1 MSPLRAG
8 VAKANITPPLGML
21 MSGYGSRTEGAIGVH
36 DELYTVA
43 LYLDDGHTAAGLIT
57 ADIID
62 TDNDGAARVRAAAA
76 AASGIPAEQIMVAC
90 SHTHGGPQTDL
101 WWTQAEDPLRA
112 AYTAVLVAKMAQA
125 LAEAKRRAVPVRV
138 GYGRQDCA
146 IALNRRERRA
156 DGVVILGVNP
166 AGPILPFTDV
176 IRFDSAESA
185 EPMAVLFSYAAHGTT
200 LTGDNLLY
208 TADYIGAAKRTLE
221 QVVPTA
227 TALFVAGTSAD
238 VNPYPRGEFRHAE
251 MHGKQLGCAAAQA
264 ALAVERLA
272 DDARIAVARREFALE
287 VESAPTLDEARAQL
301 AEARAAVEAVL
312 AKARAAAGDAP
323 VDEHK
328 AVDWFLQRRLR
339 NAEALVEALARG
351 ETSFA
356 IPLEAQALAIGDVAI
371 VGLPG
376 EIFVEIGRAVM
387 ERSPFPKTIAI
398 SHANGS
404 AGYIPTADQVPLG
417 GYEIERARA
426 HRFGLPI
433 LPESDQIAI
442 AAALAAAEEAWRKVR

>member
-1 MSPLRAG
+1 
-8 VAKANITPPLGML
+8 
-21 MSGYGSRTEGAIGVH
+21 
-36 DELYTVA
+36 
-43 LYLDDGHTAAGLIT
+43 
-57 ADIID
+57 
-62 TDNDGAARVRAAAA
+62 
-76 AASGIPAEQIMVAC
+76 
-90 SHTHGGPQTDL
+90 
-101 WWTQAEDPLRA
+101 
-112 AYTAVLVAKMAQA
+112 MAQA
-125 LAEAKRRAVPVRV
+125 LAEARRRAVPVQV

-176 IRFDSAESA
+176 IRFDPVGST
-185 EPMAVLFSYAAHGTT
+185 EPLAVLFSYAAHGTT
-200 LTGDNLLY
+200 LGGDNLLY
-208 TADYIGAAKRTLE
+208 TADYIGTAKRTVE
-221 QVVPTA
+221 QVMPTA

-251 MHGKQLGCAAAQA
+251 THGKQLGCAAVQA

-272 DDARIAVARREFALE
+272 DEARIAVARREFVLQVAD
-287 VESAPTLDEARAQL
+287 APTLEVAQARL
-301 AEARAAVEAVL
+301 AELRATAEAAM
-312 AKARAAAGDAP
+312 AKARETAGGAP
-323 VDEHK
+323 VDEK
-328 AVDWFLQRRLR
+328 KVLDWFLQRQLR
-339 NAEALVEALARG
+339 NGEALVEALARG

-387 ERSPFPKTIAI
+387 ERSPFPRTIAI

-426 HRFGLPI
+426 QRFGLPI
-433 LPESDQIAI
+433 VPESDQVAI
-442 AAALAAAEEAWRKVR
+442 AAAVAAAEEAWRTVR